1 MKTLMTLSSGFEIQ
15 ESETNKF
22 IHVSN
27 YEVMAFGDVPE
38 EKATIQVLYKR
49 NPKDGCFGTLIAN
62 RPSTCEWRLI
72 ISETEAMQLHALLPN
87 VAFEDE
93 RVSSAESLADN
104 GGAA

>member
-27 YEVMAFGDVPE
+27 YEVMAFGFTPE
-38 EKATIQVLYKR
+38 EKATIQVLYRK
-49 NPKDGCFGTLIAN
+49 NPKDGCFGQLIAN
-62 RPSTCEWRLI
+62 RATPCEWRVHM
-72 ISETEAMQLHALLPN
+72 SEAEAMQLHALLPN

-93 RVSSAESLADN
+93 RVGAAESLADV
-104 GGAA
+104 GGAV